1 MIISIDK
8 ESILPRK
15 VSDVYGQKNS
25 KSYPMDYWV
34 KVNAVCEGRGAI
46 WNFKILASLKLS
58 M

>member
-15 VSDVYGQKNS
+15 VSDVYGQKKS

-34 KVNAVCEGRGAI
+34 KVNAVARVEERTE
-46 WNFKILASLKLS
+46 ILKF
-58 M
+58 